1 MLRKLRMLPFFG
13 IPCLIMF
20 LGQDLSWSQPTGE
33 MLEFI
38 KKDKTT
44 DEEDGAFLL
53 AVTQWAE
60 NDLSAAQK
68 WAYGLKGDN
77 AKDEKVYSYATM
89 GVMDAVAKKGVK
101 PSFEWVK
108 TLSTS
113 EERFDAVTSISC
125 GFKNTPSLEIAEAGI
140 ILESG
145 SPEQLNVASSFVS
158 ASAKEVPELIKF
170 AQKVDNEEYKNAI
183 IDSCF
188 FAINKTDPEEAI
200 RLWAALP
207 NDQKKDQLFGR
218 YFAKSVENRPTIE
231 ALEWLKVHTF
241 EGFNKERTRDNVI
254 QKWTD
259 SDPDAAGDYVLKE
272 FGNNPNWLQILNYTE
287 TLSKQWPDKVFPW
300 LKKLPNSEEVA
311 FYATRY
317 ADKLRK
323 QNPQLFDKIK
333 KETKDSVIIKA
344 LDHASF
350 AEASLKGPQEACKM
364 YMTLDQKAKKDL
376 EVEFL
381 FSCLKWHEA
390 TPVEFM
396 RWARTLRKEQFDSIN
411 FFLLVTSKKFD
422 SDERKTYI
430 ADEMALGPKRESAII
445 AIAQKKVGD
454 DPKGAALWA
463 QQLPLDNARVEA
475 INAVAW
481 SWSLKN
487 PSDACDWLIFISNTL
502 PDNSQCL
509 FIPFVNLSNT
519 DPLLA
524 LQKAKKL
531 KTSKARDTIIT
542 LIAFGLAEKDPGQ
555 LQLQIKSTKDP
566 EDRNILLS
574 TLLGTSLENPES
586 CKKVADWLLEFEPCP
601 FENKTTNY
609 FNYLLKTWGKADR
622 KSCLEWVRGAPT
634 KSSDQAA
641 LKAVIIANLLAG
653 DDPFLSGKIPALN
666 YGAGSSFNES
676 QNKKSASGTKN
687 ALPQK
692 RLKVARRDNNQ
703 WSPRILRKTVRGDRA
718 LLITMICFGAIAVF
732 GMIKAWTLLRSKLIP
747 WPIRISLSYVHL
759 VFYCSFIFGINQ
771 FTEKYS
777 ILSEATA
784 VEVAATCFAM
794 CLMAGYYFVFTNQC
808 AAGSR
813 AFLVF
818 GILFTCIGIAGTGGA
833 ILHNSNPAQP
843 IGVLLSGLFP
853 LLGSLPTSSR
863 EFRKNSRVSKQ
874 SIPRHLIY
882 SALPLLAICVYG
894 VGGDIIKNIGS
905 NSKLSLYM
913 LFMFLPAITIWLG
926 PIYWGL
932 RWRDGFALRFY
943 QILLLAVCLFSFFL
957 IFGFFTSG
965 LNIKVLIEY
974 LFLSLSFCISLA
986 LTFHSSVR
994 KWAQGLRP
1002 AL

>member
-1 MLRKLRMLPFFG
+1 
-13 IPCLIMF
+13 MF

-44 DEEDGAFLL
+44 DEEDGAFLV
-53 AVTQWAE
+53 AVTEWAE
-60 NDLSAAQK
+60 KDLSAAQK

-77 AKDEKVYSYATM
+77 AKDEKLYSYATM

-113 EERFDAVTSISC
+113 DERFDAVSFLSC
-125 GFKNTPSLEIAEAGI
+125 GFKDTPSLEIAEAGI

-145 SPEQLNVASSFVS
+145 SPEQLGVASSFVS
-158 ASAKEVPELIKF
+158 ASANEVPGLIKL
-170 AQKVDNEEYKNAI
+170 AQKIDGKEYGNAI

-188 FAINKTDPEEAI
+188 YVLNKQDPEEAMK
-200 RLWAALP
+200 LWESLP
-207 NDQKKDQLFGR
+207 NDLEKDQLFRR
-218 YFAKSVENRPTIE
+218 YFAQSVENKPPIE

-241 EGFNKERTRDNVI
+241 DGFNKERTRDNII

-259 SDPDAAGDYVLKE
+259 SDPDAAGEYVLKE
-272 FGNNPNWLQILNYTE
+272 FGNNPKASQILNYTE
-287 TLSKQWPDKVFPW
+287 TLSKQWPEKVLPW
-300 LKKLPNSEEVA
+300 LKRLPNSEKET
-311 FYATRY
+311 FYLDRFAE
-317 ADKLRK
+317 KLRE

-333 KETKDSVIIKA
+333 KEAEDPIIIKA

-350 AEASLKGPQEACKM
+350 SGASIKGPQEACKM
-364 YMTLDQKAKKDL
+364 YMALDQKAKKDL

-411 FFLLVTSKKFD
+411 LFLQITSKKID
-422 SDERKTYI
+422 SDERKAYI
-430 ADEMALGPKRESAII
+430 ADEMALGPKRDSAIF

-475 INAVAW
+475 IDAVAW

-502 PDNSQCL
+502 PDDSKCL

-524 LQKAKKL
+524 LQKAMKL
-531 KTSKARDTIIT
+531 KTSEARNTIIT

-555 LQLQIKSTKDP
+555 LQLQIKSTKNP
-566 EDRNILLS
+566 EDRNFLLS
-574 TLLGTSLENPES
+574 ILLGTSLKNPES
-586 CKKVADWLLEFEPCP
+586 CRKVADWLLEFEPCP

-666 YGAGSSFNES
+666 YGAGSSFNEF
-676 QNKKSASGTKN
+676 QNKISASGTKT

-692 RLKVARRDNNQ
+692 RLKVARKDNNQ
-703 WSPRILRKTVRGDRA
+703 WSPRILHKTVRGDRA
-718 LLITMICFGAIAVF
+718 LLIFRILFGAIAIL
-732 GMIKAWTLLRSKLIP
+732 GIIKTWTLLRSRLIP
-747 WPIRISLSYVHL
+747 LPIRISLSCFHL
-759 VFYCSFIFGINQ
+759 LFYCPLLFGMTQVI
-771 FTEKYS
+771 EKYS
-777 ILSEATA
+777 SASEATA
-784 VEVAATCFAM
+784 FEVAATCFAM
-794 CLMAGYYFVFTNQC
+794 CFTAGYYFLFTNQC

-818 GILFTCIGIAGTGGA
+818 GILFTCLGIAGIGVA
-833 ILHNSNPAQP
+833 ILHNGNLPKS
-843 IGVLLSGLFP
+843 IGVLLLGLFP
-853 LLGSLPTSSR
+853 LLGSLPKSSK
-863 EFRKNSRVSKQ
+863 EFRKRSRLLKQ
-874 SIPRHLIY
+874 SVPCHLIY
-882 SALPLLAICVYG
+882 SAVPVLAIYIYE
-894 VGGDIIKNIGS
+894 VGGDIIQNIGS

-913 LFMFLPAITIWLG
+913 VFMFLPALFIWFW

-932 RWRDGFALRFY
+932 RWRDGFALRLY
-943 QILLLAVCLFSFFL
+943 QLLLVATLIMTTVILPSSGVAKPVGTVDLILLAGAFF
-957 IFGFFTSG
+957 
-965 LNIKVLIEY
+965 
-974 LFLSLSFCISLA
+974 ISIA

>member
-1 MLRKLRMLPFFG
+1 MWPFFG
-13 IPCLIMF
+13 VFCMIMF

-60 NDLSAAQK
+60 KDLSAAQK

-113 EERFDAVTSISC
+113 EERFDAVSSISC

-145 SPEQLNVASSFVS
+145 SPEQLGVASSFVS
-158 ASAKEVPELIKF
+158 ASANEVPGLIKF
-170 AQKVDNEEYKNAI
+170 AQKIDGKEYGNAI

-188 FAINKTDPEEAI
+188 YVLNKQDPEEAI
-200 RLWAALP
+200 KLWEALP

-218 YFAKSVENRPTIE
+218 YFAQSVENRPTIE

-241 EGFNKERTRDNVI
+241 DGFNKERTRDNII

-259 SDPDAAGDYVLKE
+259 SDPDAAGEYVLKE
-272 FGNNPNWLQILNYTE
+272 FGKNPKASQILNYTE
-287 TLSKQWPDKVFPW
+287 TLSKQWPEKVLPW
-300 LKKLPNSEEVA
+300 LRKLPNSEKET
-311 FYATRY
+311 FYADRY
-317 ADKLRK
+317 AEKLRE
-323 QNPQLFDKIK
+323 QNPKLFDKTK
-333 KETKDSVIIKA
+333 KETEDPIIIKA
-344 LDHASF
+344 LNHASF
-350 AEASLKGPQEACKM
+350 SGASTKGPQEACKM
-364 YMTLDQKAKKDL
+364 YMALDQKAKKDL

-411 FFLLVTSKKFD
+411 LFLQVTSKKID
-422 SDERKTYI
+422 SDERKAYI
-430 ADEMALGPKRESAII
+430 ADEMALGPKRDSAIF

-475 INAVAW
+475 IDAVAW

-524 LQKAKKL
+524 LQKAMKL
-531 KTSKARDTIIT
+531 KTGEARNTIIT

-555 LQLQIKSTKDP
+555 LQVQIKSTKDP
-566 EDRNILLS
+566 EDRNFLLSILLR
-574 TLLGTSLENPES
+574 TSLENPES
-586 CKKVADWLLEFEPCP
+586 CRKVADWLLEIEPCP
-601 FENKTTNY
+601 FQRKETNY
-609 FNYLLKTWGKADR
+609 FFYLLKTWGNADR
-622 KSCLEWVRGAPT
+622 KSCLEWVRSAPT
-634 KSSDQAA
+634 TDSDQAVF
-641 LKAVIIANLLAG
+641 KAVVIANLLAG
-653 DDPFLSGKIPALN
+653 DDPFLSGKIPAPN
-666 YGAGSSFNES
+666 NGTGSSFNEF
-676 QNKKSASGTKN
+676 QNKNSASGSKN
-687 ALPQK
+687 AFPQK
-692 RLKVARRDNNQ
+692 KLKVARKDSNQ
-703 WSPRILRKTVRGDRA
+703 WSPRILHKPVRGDRA
-718 LLITMICFGAIAVF
+718 LLIIRIFFGAIAVL
-732 GMIKAWTLLRSKLIP
+732 GIIKAWTLLRSKLIP

-759 VFYCSFIFGINQ
+759 VFYCSFIFAIIQ
-771 FTEKYS
+771 ITEKYS

-794 CLMAGYYFVFTNQC
+794 CLMAGYYFVCTNQC

-853 LLGSLPTSSR
+853 LLGSLPKSSR

-974 LFLSLSFCISLA
+974 LFLSLSFCVSLA